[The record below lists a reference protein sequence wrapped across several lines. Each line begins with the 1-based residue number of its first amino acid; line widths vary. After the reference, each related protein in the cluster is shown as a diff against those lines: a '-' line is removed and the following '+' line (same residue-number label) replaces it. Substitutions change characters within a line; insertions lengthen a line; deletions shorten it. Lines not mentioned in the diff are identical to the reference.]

1 MLLCAT
7 LVALLALTGCAR
19 FLPGRA
25 AKSDPPA
32 AAPAPAPAPETAAA
46 DLFPTAD
53 AHVVYT
59 LTDQDKAPVT
69 VEEDWV
75 RDGDRLLMAAGG
87 VTYAVWYI
95 RSDGV
100 WRADPKGGARLLRY
114 LPPTLKSGLAWRQQ
128 VPGREVFFRLS
139 EAAGACQDA
148 GPCWKLEVAN
158 AGEATTFMFAGGHGP
173 VRAEA
178 VNHSHPADSFVK
190 AITKTGP
197 AQLLVEHRK
206 ALLDKVGALP
216 ETAPP
221 VDATWDAVQKALS
234 GTGG

>member
-1 MLLCAT
+1 MLLCLS
-7 LVALLALTGCAR
+7 LVLLLALTGCAR

-25 AKSDPPA
+25 SK
-32 AAPAPAPAPETAAA
+32 PAPAPEAPAPPPEPVVQAA
-46 DLFPTAD
+46 DLFPAAD
-53 AHVVYT
+53 AHVVYS
-59 LTDQDKAPVT
+59 LTDQGKAPVT

-100 WRADPKGGARLLRY
+100 WRADPKGSGRLLRY
-114 LPPTLKSGLAWRQQ
+114 LPATLKAGLAWRHQ
-128 VPGREVFFRLS
+128 VAGREVFFRLS
-139 EAAGACQDA
+139 EAAGSCQEA

-158 AGEATTFMFAGGHGP
+158 AGEATTFIFAGNRGP

-178 VNHSHPADSFVK
+178 INQTRPADSFVK
-190 AITKTGP
+190 SVTRTGP
-197 AQLLVEHRK
+197 AQLLAEHRK
-206 ALLDKVGALP
+206 ALLDKAGAAP
-216 ETAPP
+216 EAAPL
-221 VDATWDAVQKALS
+221 VDATWDAVQKALA